1 VITLSA
7 ADRRTRIG
15 GLILDLTLTEELSFE
30 ADVSMYPVEAGVTI
44 SDHVTQ
50 GAETLRISGTIPTQ
64 DVMAYEA
71 NQEGVAKVVD
81 VAETLRKMHADRGV
95 LEVSTGQLLYQDF
108 AFTRMTA
115 TRSADADGGN
125 WFSISAE
132 LTKVR
137 KVELRTAEVP
147 AEEKVSTQD
156 GAQGRAGQTNKPTGK
171 NGSAGSASS
180 TDAAG
185 AQTNPKGQTL
195 TRGALRAL
203 GYQPPTP

>member
-1 VITLSA
+1 MITLSSS
-7 ADRRTRIG
+7 DRRTRIG
-15 GLILDLTLTEELSFE
+15 GLILDLTLTEELGFE
-30 ADVSMYPVEAGVTI
+30 ADVSQYPVESGVTI

-64 DVMAYEA
+64 DVLAYEA
-71 NQEGVAKVVD
+71 DQEGVAKVVD
-81 VAETLRKMHADRGV
+81 VAEQLRKMHADRGV
-95 LEVSTGQLLYQDF
+95 IEVSTGQLLYKDF

-147 AEEKVSTQD
+147 AEAKVSKTN
-156 GAQGRAGQTNKPTGK
+156 GAKGRAGQTNTPAGK
-171 NGSAGSASS
+171 NGKWRR
-180 TDAAG
+180 
-185 AQTNPKGQTL
+185 QPERRKV
-195 TRGALRAL
+195 TRRTLRAL
-203 GYQPPTP
+203 ELYTPPAR

>member
-1 VITLSA
+1 MSA
-7 ADRRTRIG
+7 SIQSR
-15 GLILDLTLTEELSFE
+15 
-30 ADVSMYPVEAGVTI
+30 AGVTI

-64 DVMAYEA
+64 DVLAYEA
-71 NQEGVAKVVD
+71 DQEGVAKVVD
-81 VAETLRKMHADRGV
+81 VAERLRKMHADRGV
-95 LEVSTGQLLYQDF
+95 LEVSTGQLLYEDF

-147 AEEKVSTQD
+147 AEERVSTQD
-156 GAQGRAGQTNKPTGK
+156 GAKGRAGQTNRPAGK
-171 NGSAGSASS
+171 NGSAGG
-180 TDAAG
+180 DR
-185 AQTNPKGQTL
+185 PVRRL
-195 TRGALRAL
+195 RPTRKAKAPLRAKRAL
-203 GYQPPTP
+203 

>member
-1 VITLSA
+1 MITLSS

-15 GLILDLTLTEELSFE
+15 GLILDVTLTEELGFE
-30 ADVSMYPVEAGVTI
+30 AEVSLYPVESGVTI

-64 DVMAYEA
+64 DVFAYEA

-81 VAETLRKMHADRGV
+81 VVETLRKMHADRGV
-95 LEVSTGQLLYQDF
+95 LDVSSGQLLHESF

-115 TRSADADGGN
+115 TRSADAEGGN

-147 AEEKVSTQD
+147 DEQRVSTQD
-156 GAQGRAGQTNKPTGK
+156 GAQGRAGQTNKAAGK
-171 NGSAGSASS
+171 NR
-180 TDAAG
+180 
-185 AQTNPKGQTL
+185 AQATTATG
-195 TRGALRAL
+195 RRVRRAPSVPSPMTPL
-203 GYQPPTP
+203 GRR